1 MHSHKYI
8 SSANSINMANK
19 LAFFFGIL
27 LVTLT
32 VNSFWSS
39 NIQVMALRDIPFE
52 VQAIEDIVLPNLANK
67 KGCYKL
73 CSSDA
78 NCNNRGSECRQC
90 RTAHNHYD
98 ITKRCYQRI

>member
-1 MHSHKYI
+1 MS
-8 SSANSINMANK
+8 NK

-52 VQAIEDIVLPNLANK
+52 VQVIEDIVLPNLANK

-78 NCNNRGSECRQC
+78 NCNNRVDSFWSSNIKVMALRDLPLLEKVQVIKQMVLQ
-90 RTAHNHYD
+90 D
-98 ITKRCYQRI
+98 EI